1 MLKKIFSV
9 VILVAVIFS
18 VYSIIMGITKFHRD
32 AKNMA
37 NNVALL
43 ESNMKII
50 AGNVIS
56 LQKSREIEANN
67 LTGILSDFGI
77 RMSALENN
85 NTQKNTRRLLQEITK
100 ARKDL
105 YEYGLIV
112 AQSGCKPRAEE
123 DKSDITTTD
132 RFELPEEDE

>member
-1 MLKKIFSV
+1 MLRKIFSV
-9 VILVAVIFS
+9 VILVVILFS
-18 VYSIIMGITKFHRD
+18 VYSIIMGITESHRD

-56 LQKSREIEANN
+56 LQKSGEIEANN

-112 AQSGCKPRAEE
+112 AQNGCKPKVEK